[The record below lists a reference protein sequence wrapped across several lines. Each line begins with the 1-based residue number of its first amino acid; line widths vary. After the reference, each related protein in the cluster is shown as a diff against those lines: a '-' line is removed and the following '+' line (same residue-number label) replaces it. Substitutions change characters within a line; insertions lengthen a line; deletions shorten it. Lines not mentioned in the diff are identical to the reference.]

1 MNYNLP
7 DKHARDLGYTKRDGS
22 KKTETCFTNEE
33 ALKWNF
39 GPPPQKKITFL
50 KCDQYLQ
57 LSGDEDAVG
66 MGRTSTTKHNHDTRT
81 FHDALPHTHAR
92 SL

>member
-33 ALKWNF
+33 ELKWNV
-39 GPPPQKKITFL
+39 GQKNPPKITFL
-50 KCDQYLQ
+50 KCDQYLW
-57 LSGDEDAVG
+57 LSGDEDAVW
-66 MGRTSTTKHNHDTRT
+66 
-81 FHDALPHTHAR
+81 
-92 SL
+92 